1 MGKKNNEN
9 LICLMFSVLLFSG
22 NVFSQTANSFDINR
36 YSTFGAGFFET
47 YYVQNTRFLREAL
60 SAELIAEDTAILI
73 TKTDAGYL
81 ALIRD
86 QMAFHHIAQGTVNS
100 KDWMATF

>member
-1 MGKKNNEN
+1 MGKKNNES

-47 YYVQNTRFLREAL
+47 YYVQNTQFLREAL
-60 SAELIAEDTAILI
+60 S
-73 TKTDAGYL
+73 

-86 QMAFHHIAQGTVNS
+86 QMAFHHIAQGTVNG

>member
-1 MGKKNNEN
+1 MGKRKNGNSTS
-9 LICLMFSVLLFSG
+9 LMIAMFLLSS
-22 NVFSQTANSFDINR
+22 NVFAQTATSFDINR

-47 YYVQNTRFLREAL
+47 YYVQESQLLREAL
-60 SAELIAEDTAILI
+60 IAGLVTEDTDLLV
-73 TKTDAGYL
+73 TKTEAGNL

-86 QMAFHHIAQGTVNS
+86 QMAFHHIAQGSVNG

>member
-1 MGKKNNEN
+1 MVQNNYG
-9 LICLMFSVLLFSG
+9 CLFSLALTIFFLSENG
-22 NVFSQTANSFDINR
+22 FAQTANSFDINR

-47 YYVQNTRFLREAL
+47 YYVQEAQLLREAL
-60 SAELIAEDTAILI
+60 IAGLVTENTDLLV
-73 TKTDAGYL
+73 TKTEKGNL

-86 QMAFHHIAQGTVNS
+86 QMAFHHIAQGRVNG

>member
-1 MGKKNNEN
+1 MVHRSNGS
-9 LICLMFSVLLFSG
+9 LITLITASFLLSGSVFT
-22 NVFSQTANSFDINR
+22 QTANSFDINR

-47 YYVQNTRFLREAL
+47 YYVQETQLLREAL
-60 SAELIAEDTAILI
+60 IGGLITEDTDLLV
-73 TKTDAGYL
+73 TKTEKGNL

-86 QMAFHHIAQGTVNS
+86 QMAFHHIAQGSVNG

>member
-1 MGKKNNEN
+1 MGNRPNGS
-9 LICLMFSVLLFSG
+9 LITLALAMSLLSG
-22 NVFSQTANSFDINR
+22 NLVAQTANSFDINR

-47 YYVQNTRFLREAL
+47 YYVQKTQLLREAL
-60 SAELIAEDTAILI
+60 IGGLVTEETNLLV
-73 TKTDAGYL
+73 TKTEEGNL

-86 QMAFHHIAQGTVNS
+86 QMAFHHIAQGSING

>member
-1 MGKKNNEN
+1 MGKRKNGNSTS
-9 LICLMFSVLLFSG
+9 LMIAMFLLSS
-22 NVFSQTANSFDINR
+22 NVFAQTANSFDINR

-47 YYVQNTRFLREAL
+47 YYVQESQLLREAL
-60 SAELIAEDTAILI
+60 IAGLVTEDTDLLV
-73 TKTDAGYL
+73 TKTEAGNL

-86 QMAFHHIAQGTVNS
+86 QMAFHHIAQGSVNG